1 MIKGGN
7 ILIRIGLSKLEK
19 EMEIKK
25 YVQQNNI
32 KKVFCFYYKDFP
44 FKYDIS
50 CEIEYIEYADIEMYK
65 FFYRLLEEIDN
76 TSLIIMDECM
86 RTQNRSELIY
96 NCAHHYLNQTPHK
109 IIFEFFPIIEN
120 EEDFMILLD
129 FENKGKYK
137 GKSFDY
143 IYLNEEDI
151 QMKPFDIHL
160 ETIKVEI
167 NEKDTERY
175 EKKKEQLFDTLENK
189 DPNTIPRNL
198 QIFAGTL
205 KKKALNKDVKYV
217 ARNKRFKLDNVFTY
231 KTIEAN
237 TKYIVIDTHYRR
249 INMNDFIKL
258 TKMNNIKY
266 LTTGLSI
273 DNYII
278 SSFNEWKGRLKN
290 IYAKASLYK

>member
-1 MIKGGN
+1 M
-7 ILIRIGLSKLEK
+7 IRIGLSKLEK

-50 CEIEYIEYADIEMYK
+50 CEIEYIEYDDIEMYK